1 MLLGII
7 GAMLSGVLP
16 MPTASFLLQDLKTFL
31 DADPQ
36 GWVDQAFNYGLEA
49 TVQGDTLEVDVTADR
64 PDLLAIEGFARALKV
79 YGGQARSLPPGLL
92 PSQRRVRVDESVI
105 ALRPFLAAL
114 VVEEVTFTPASLQ
127 GVLQFQDKVS
137 QTFGRQ
143 RKKAAIGLYDCSK
156 IEGDLTYRAVD
167 WEEIEFIP
175 LGETEPQTPRQ
186 ILESHPKGLQYRSAL
201 PVGSQ
206 VPVLQDQRGQVLAL
220 PPIING
226 AIVGEIT
233 CDTHTL
239 LIDVTGTNEKTVQEL
254 TSILAHNFI
263 DRGATVKTVIIQ
275 TPTGDRHTPDLTPR
289 SIPFSAKILNERLGT
304 AIPKL
309 ELEPYLERMNLS
321 LAGADLI
328 EAPSYR
334 TDLLSEIDVAGDLL
348 AAIGLENLR
357 VDYSDF
363 HFSLGKADPRKAFAL
378 QVGDWAQRMGLL
390 EVKSYILTDPELLAG
405 FVIDPAP
412 LLSAYNA
419 RSRSHSTARPT
430 LQAGL
435 LEILARNIQAPK
447 PLRIYEVGEVVV
459 PHSGQEDLGLGQAPQ
474 EPASFR
480 ETLHW
485 GFAVLDS
492 QASFTI
498 AKSYTQTLLKALKIP
513 FTLATC
519 TAPQYVPQRSATVI
533 IDGQAAGHFGE
544 IHPQILEQFSFPE
557 PVCAGELD
565 LGVRC

>member
-1 MLLGII
+1 MLLGIM
-7 GAMLSGVLP
+7 GATLSSVLQ

-49 TVQGDTLEVDVTADR
+49 TVEGDALEVDVTADR

-79 YGGQARSLPPGLL
+79 YGGQARSLPPFLAS
-92 PSQRRVRVDESVI
+92 SQRRVRVDESVLS
-105 ALRPFLAAL
+105 LRPFLAAL
-114 VVEEVTFTPASLQ
+114 VVEDLTFTPASLQ

-143 RKKAAIGLYDCSK
+143 RKKAAIGIYDCSK
-156 IEGDLTYRAVD
+156 IQGDLIYRAVD
-167 WEEIEFIP
+167 WEEIQFIP
-175 LGETEPQTPRQ
+175 LGGTEPQTPRQ
-186 ILESHPKGLQYRSAL
+186 ILEHHPKGLQYRSAL
-201 PVGSQ
+201 ASGSF
-206 VPVLQDQRGQVLAL
+206 VPILQDERGQVLAL
-220 PPIING
+220 APIING
-226 AIVGEIT
+226 AIVGEISCET
-233 CDTHTL
+233 RAL
-239 LIDVTGTNEKTVQEL
+239 FIDVTGTNEKTVEEL
-254 TSILAHNFI
+254 ASILAHNFI
-263 DRGATVKTVIIQ
+263 DRGATVKTVTIQ
-275 TPTGDRHTPDLTPR
+275 TPTGDRHTPDLSPR
-289 SIPFSAKILNERLGT
+289 CIPFSAKVLNERLGT

-309 ELEPYLERMNLS
+309 ELDAYLDRMNLS
-321 LAGADLI
+321 LTGSEII

-334 TDLLSEIDVAGDLL
+334 TDLFSEIDVAGDLL
-348 AAIGLENLR
+348 VAIGLENLQ

-405 FVIDPAP
+405 FVSEPAP

-459 PHSGQEDLGLGQAPQ
+459 PQDSD
-474 EPASFR
+474 FR
-480 ETLHW
+480 ETVYW

-513 FTLATC
+513 FELASC
-519 TAPQYVPQRSATVI
+519 NEPQYVPQRSASVI
-533 IDGQAAGHFGE
+533 INGHAAGHFGE
-544 IHPQILEQFSFPE
+544 IHPQILERFSFPE
-557 PVCAGELD
+557 PVCTGELD
-565 LGVRC
+565 LGKRV

>member
-1 MLLGII
+1 
-7 GAMLSGVLP
+7 

-31 DADPQ
+31 DTDPQ

-49 TVQGDTLEVDVTADR
+49 TVQGDILDVDVTADR
-64 PDLLAIEGFARALKV
+64 PDLLAIEGFARAIKV
-79 YGGQARSLPPGLL
+79 YGGQKRSLPPSLR
-92 PSQRRVRVDESVI
+92 SSDRRVVVEESVLS
-105 ALRPFLAAL
+105 LRPFLAAI
-114 VVEEVTFTPASLQ
+114 VVEDLTLTPASLQ
-127 GVLQFQDKVS
+127 GLLQFQEKVS

-143 RKKAAIGLYDCSK
+143 RKKAAIGIYDLSK
-156 IEGDLTYRAVD
+156 IEGDLIYRAVD
-167 WEEIEFIP
+167 WEEIQFIP
-175 LGETEPQTPRQ
+175 LGETTPQTPRQ
-186 ILESHPKGLQYRSAL
+186 ILEHHPKGQQYRSAL
-201 PVGSQ
+201 PAGSQ
-206 VPVLQDQRGQVLAL
+206 VPILEDERGRVLAL

-233 CDTHTL
+233 CETNAL

-254 TSILAHNFI
+254 ASILAHNFI
-263 DRGATVKTVIIQ
+263 DRGATVKTVTIE
-275 TPTGDRHTPDLTPR
+275 TPAGDRETPDLSPR
-289 SIPFSAKILNERLGT
+289 RIPFSAKILNERLGT

-309 ELEPYLERMNLS
+309 DLEPYLDRMNLTI
-321 LAGADLI
+321 AGSDLI

-348 AAIGLENLR
+348 AAIGLDNLQ

-363 HFSLGKADPRKAFAL
+363 HFSLGKADRLKAFTL

-390 EVKSYILTDPELLAG
+390 EVKSYILTDPEILTG
-405 FVIDPAP
+405 FVGNPVP

-447 PLRIYEVGEVVV
+447 PLQIYEVGEVIV
-459 PHSGQEDLGLGQAPQ
+459 PLMVSPSEAETETEHT
-474 EPASFR
+474 FR
-480 ETLHW
+480 ETFRETVNW

-498 AKSYTQTLLKALKIP
+498 AKSYTQTLLKALNIA
-513 FTLATC
+513 FEL
-519 TAPQYVPQRSATVI
+519 TACQEPQYVPQRSATVLVN
-533 IDGQAAGHFGE
+533 GHPAGHFGE
-544 IHPQILEQFSFPE
+544 IHPELLERFSFPE
-557 PVCAGELD
+557 PVCAGELNIEQM
-565 LGVRC
+565 LGVKR